1 MSREFKQTFF
11 TSLLV
16 VLLIISNLI
25 GLKLTN
31 FLDLTISVD
40 FLTYPFTFLC
50 TLLIINLGGKTK
62 AYQAVLVSALIQIFI
77 VISYT
82 LAVSLGNQTL
92 IPDSANYV
100 NELFK
105 VQELNILASLVA
117 FLSSHYVLIYIYD
130 NFKRFGRELSGVV
143 IGLLGSLFLNSTIY
157 LVITLKGYDAM
168 FVINMLLS
176 NIIVSIIMLVIIT
189 ILFYL
194 LKEKDSKPVVIEN
207 MNINISKT
215 KDIDLAIEDL
225 MNSEINSKQV
235 IKKEVKKKRN
245 SDYSKNKK
253 NNTKK
258 NSSQKNSSKKTN
270 NTKKNT
276 ISKSNGTKKTS
287 QSKVNKTSK

>member
-16 VLLIISNLI
+16 VLLVVSNLI

-50 TLLIINLGGKTK
+50 TLLIINLSGKRS
-62 AYQAVLVSALIQIFI
+62 AYQAILISALIQIFI

-92 IPDSANYV
+92 IPDSAIYV

-105 VQELNILASLVA
+105 VRELNILASLVA
-117 FLSSHYVLIYIYD
+117 FLTSHYVLIYIYD
-130 NFKRFGRELSGVV
+130 NFKRYGRELYGVV
-143 IGLLGSLFLNSTIY
+143 IGLLGALFLNSTIY
-157 LVITLKGYDAM
+157 LVITLNSYDTM

-176 NIIVSIIMLVIIT
+176 NIIISIIMLVIMT
-189 ILFYL
+189 ILFYI
-194 LKEKDSKPVVIEN
+194 LKEKDSKPVVIDN

-215 KDIDLAIEDL
+215 CDIDLAIEDL
-225 MNSEINSKQV
+225 MNSVNNQQET
-235 IKKEVKKKRN
+235 KKEVKKKPN
-245 SDYSKNKK
+245 KDYYKNKK
-253 NNTKK
+253 TNPKTTTNTKK
-258 NSSQKNSSKKTN
+258 NSSNKSKTTNQK
-270 NTKKNT
+270 
-276 ISKSNGTKKTS
+276 KKTS
-287 QSKVNKTSK
+287 QSKVNKAEKK